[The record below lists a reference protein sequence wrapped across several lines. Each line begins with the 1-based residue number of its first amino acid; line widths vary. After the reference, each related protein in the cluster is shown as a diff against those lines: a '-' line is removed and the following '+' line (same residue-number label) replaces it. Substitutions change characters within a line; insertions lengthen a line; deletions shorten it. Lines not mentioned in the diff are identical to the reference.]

1 MNSSAMALQ
10 DLEKSVLRLPLAMRL
25 AIDDIQG
32 KYRRT
37 VLGPMWIALGQ
48 AATIAGFTLVFSG
61 LFNTSP
67 PEYALFLAAG
77 LPVWSLVST
86 HLIEMPIALVHAKGY
101 LESYEV
107 PWLTHIWRR
116 SFQYLL
122 VFFHQIVTFF
132 LVIALLYATGHTDL
146 VHQEMLLAIPGLAL
160 VTFAGAGAGMF
171 LSVFGARYR
180 DLQHAM
186 TILASLLFFL
196 TPVIWRANQLS
207 ERAWIY
213 HLNPLY
219 YFVTIVR
226 EPLLGQ
232 APSMD
237 TWIIAG
243 ILSVVFF
250 VLGFLSFSLSRGR
263 LYHWL

>member
-10 DLEKSVLRLPLAMRL
+10 DLERSILRLPLAVRL
-25 AIDDIQG
+25 ALDDIHG

-37 VLGPMWIALGQ
+37 VLGPLWIALGQ
-48 AATIAGFTLVFSG
+48 AATIAGFTVVFSG
-61 LFNTSP
+61 LFRTP
-67 PEYALFLAAG
+67 PAEYAPFLAAG
-77 LPVWSLVST
+77 LPVWALVST

-116 SFQYLL
+116 SLGYLL
-122 VFFHQIVTFF
+122 VFAHQIITFF
-132 LVIALLYATGHTDL
+132 IILALLQIPLHTD
-146 VHQEMLLAIPGLAL
+146 MLLAIPGLAL
-160 VTFAGAGAGMF
+160 LTFAGAGAGMF
-171 LSVFGARYR
+171 LAVFGARYR

-196 TPVIWRANQLS
+196 TPVIWRANQLP
-207 ERAWIY
+207 ENAWIY
-213 HLNPLY
+213 HFNPLY

-226 EPLLGQ
+226 DPLLGQ
-232 APSMD
+232 TPSAD
-237 TWIIAG
+237 VWIIA
-243 ILSVVFF
+243 SVLAVVLF
-250 VLGFLSFSLSRGR
+250 VGGFLSFSMSRGR

>member
-1 MNSSAMALQ
+1 MAVQ
-10 DLEKSVLRLPLAMRL
+10 DLEKSILRLPLAARL
-25 AIDDIQG
+25 ALDDIEG

-37 VLGPMWIALGQ
+37 VLGPLWIALGQ
-48 AATIAGFTLVFSG
+48 AATIAGFTVVFSG

-77 LPVWSLVST
+77 LPVWALVST
-86 HLIEMPIALVHAKGY
+86 HMIEMPIALVHAKGY

-122 VFFHQIVTFF
+122 VFAHQIITFVV
-132 LVIALLYATGHTDL
+132 VIALLYAVGHTDL
-146 VHQEMLLAIPGLAL
+146 VHKEMLLAVPGLAL

-196 TPVIWRANQLS
+196 TPVIWRANQLPENS
-207 ERAWIY
+207 WIY

-219 YFVTIVR
+219 YFMTIVR
-226 EPLLGQ
+226 DPLLGH
-232 APSMD
+232 APSAEV
-237 TWIIAG
+237 WIISAV
-243 ILSVVFF
+243 LSVALFAI
-250 VLGFLSFSLSRGR
+250 GFISFSMSRGR

>member
-10 DLEKSVLRLPLAMRL
+10 DLERSVLRLPLAVRL
-25 AIDDIQG
+25 ALDDIHG

-37 VLGPMWIALGQ
+37 VLGPLWIALGQ

-61 LFNTSP
+61 LFNASP
-67 PEYALFLAAG
+67 VEYALFLAAG
-77 LPVWSLVST
+77 LPVWALVST

-116 SFQYLL
+116 SLGYLF
-122 VFFHQIVTFF
+122 VFAHQIVTFAG
-132 LVIALLYATGHTDL
+132 VIVFLYARGHTDL
-146 VHQEMLLAIPGLAL
+146 VHKEMVLAIPGLAL

-171 LSVFGARYR
+171 LAVFGARYR

-196 TPVIWRANQLS
+196 TPVIWRANQLPAN
-207 ERAWIY
+207 EWIY
-213 HLNPLY
+213 HFNPLY
-219 YFVTIVR
+219 YFMTVVR
-226 EPLLGQ
+226 DPLLGH
-232 APSMD
+232 APSAEV
-237 TWIIAG
+237 WIISG
-243 ILSVVFF
+243 VLSVALFA
-250 VLGFLSFSLSRGR
+250 LGFISFSMSRGR